1 MLIQVVVNVRGQ
13 KTVQLVKI
21 VNTANIVQKKEAPV
35 GCVGKLLT
43 NKKIKD
49 KRDKKIFSCEEDWE
63 VNYLIDL
70 IYKNFPQYNKIRIRN
85 TIYSCCQIKSA
96 PRLREDFVK
105 CVMSKLL

>member
-1 MLIQVVVNVRGQ
+1 VVVNVRGQ

-49 KRDKKIFSCEEDWE
+49 KVIKYIFPAKKIG
-63 VNYLIDL
+63 
-70 IYKNFPQYNKIRIRN
+70 K
-85 TIYSCCQIKSA
+85 
-96 PRLREDFVK
+96 
-105 CVMSKLL
+105 